1 MQLVGLNA
9 ALAKV
14 QRFFYLMKDL
24 NMKSLLTAF
33 LASFVFS
40 GAALADQKLAGSKNC
55 LACHAVGTAVVG
67 PSLKDVAKKYAGDK
81 EAAAALATKIRE
93 GGGGVWG
100 AVPMPANPQVNE
112 AEAKKLVAW
121 ILSLK

>member
-1 MQLVGLNA
+1 
-9 ALAKV
+9 
-14 QRFFYLMKDL
+14 MKRVL
-24 NMKSLLTAF
+24 IATLLSIA
-33 LASFVFS
+33 VS

-55 LACHAVGTAVVG
+55 LACHAVGMAVVG
-67 PSLKDVAKKYAGDK
+67 PALKDVAKKYAGDK